1 LITEALPA
9 GLVAPPILLSLLAVT
24 GLMASDYHN
33 MLAGRFIF
41 KPLAAMA
48 FIWLALVAGAF
59 DSTYGQVLLAGLV
72 LAAAGDVFLM
82 FESQGAFMAGL
93 VSFLCGHLL
102 YAVAFV
108 QLPVDFTGMFIS
120 LLPAVILVLAT
131 LLWLRGHLPG
141 AMRYA
146 VPAYML
152 VIAAMLVFAGGTWG
166 QPGALLI
173 IAGAWGFAFSDVFVA
188 RRQFISVDPRNKLWG
203 TPLYFGSQMLL
214 ALSVAQIAL

>member
-1 LITEALPA
+1 MINESLAISTVAVPA
-9 GLVAPPILLSLLAVT
+9 LLSLLAVT
-24 GLMASDYHN
+24 GLMASDYYEF
-33 MLAGRFIF
+33 LGGRFVF

-48 FIWLALVAGAF
+48 FIWLALVAGAL

-102 YAVAFV
+102 YALAFL
-108 QLPVDFTGMFIS
+108 QLPIDTMGLSAS
-120 LLPAVILVLAT
+120 LVPAALLVLIT
-131 LLWLRGHLPG
+131 LNWLRGHLPG

-166 QPGALLI
+166 QPGAGLI
-173 IAGAWGFAFSDVFVA
+173 IVGAWGFAFSDVSVA
-188 RRQFISVDPRNKLWG
+188 RRQFISTDPWNKLWG
-203 TPLYFGSQMLL
+203 TPLYFASQMLL
-214 ALSVAQIAL
+214 ALSVACHTL